1 MTDVNGDLYATNVG
15 LGTRVGVALS
25 EHAFGAGQRRDRG
38 NLLLAVV
45 IGWRTCHNNPCKAPI
60 YRAACPGSPPPDAGL
75 PMTRAH
81 PPEARVIIYFRPVC
95 AREGQGKGK
104 HKTAVFHTY
113 LLTHHAASLQRVSN
127 RCVIHSEKIASRNS
141 GYVTRRLKA

>member
-1 MTDVNGDLYATNVG
+1 MQGPDILCG
-15 LGTRVGVALS
+15 LPRLT
-25 EHAFGAGQRRDRG
+25 
-38 NLLLAVV
+38 
-45 IGWRTCHNNPCKAPI
+45 
-60 YRAACPGSPPPDAGL
+60 PPDAGL

-113 LLTHHAASLQRVSN
+113 LLTRHAASLQRVSN